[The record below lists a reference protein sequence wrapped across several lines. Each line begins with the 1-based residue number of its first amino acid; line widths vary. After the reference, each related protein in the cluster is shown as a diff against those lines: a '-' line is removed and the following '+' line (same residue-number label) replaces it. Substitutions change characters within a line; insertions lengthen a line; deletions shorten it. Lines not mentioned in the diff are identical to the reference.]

1 MKVMVTG
8 GDGYIGSHCVL
19 ALLDSG
25 YDVLTFDNHST
36 GHIQTSENIS
46 GISTEGRFLG
56 TFSGDL
62 LNVDDINRALEENDM
77 DAVIHFAAF
86 SQVAESMK
94 RPDIYYRNNVCG
106 TMNLLDAMKDHGV
119 DKIVFSSTAATY
131 GEPEYTPI
139 DEDHPQRPINPYG
152 RTKLA
157 VEGMMDDYDL
167 AYGIRSVRLR
177 DRKSVV

>member
-94 RPDIYYRNNVCG
+94 RPDIYY
-106 TMNLLDAMKDHGV
+106 LSLIH
-119 DKIVFSSTAATY
+119 I
-131 GEPEYTPI
+131 
-139 DEDHPQRPINPYG
+139 
-152 RTKLA
+152 
-157 VEGMMDDYDL
+157 
-167 AYGIRSVRLR
+167 
-177 DRKSVV
+177 

>member
-1 MKVMVTG
+1 MKIMVTG

-25 YDVLTFDNHST
+25 HDVLTFDNHST
-36 GHIQTSENIS
+36 GHTQTSDNIS
-46 GISTEGRFLG
+46 KVETKGEFLG

-62 LNVDDINRALEENDM
+62 LNVDDINRAFEGNDI

-106 TMNLLDAMKDHGV
+106 TMNLLDA
-119 DKIVFSSTAATY
+119 
-131 GEPEYTPI
+131 
-139 DEDHPQRPINPYG
+139 
-152 RTKLA
+152 
-157 VEGMMDDYDL
+157 
-167 AYGIRSVRLR
+167 
-177 DRKSVV
+177 